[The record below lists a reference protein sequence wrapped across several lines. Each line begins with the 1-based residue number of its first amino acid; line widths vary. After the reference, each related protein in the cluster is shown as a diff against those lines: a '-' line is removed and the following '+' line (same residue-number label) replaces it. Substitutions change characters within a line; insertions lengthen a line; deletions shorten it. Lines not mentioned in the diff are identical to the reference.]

1 MNAVGV
7 PTLDDLA
14 RDPSQLDGLPRQVI
28 GDIAL
33 RAAVVCEAAKI
44 RLTMMPFETVASRDD
59 ALTADDAAA
68 LLGIAPNTLYKQRH
82 RPPFNGFVIGT
93 GTRNVRFSR
102 SKIVAW
108 KRVNSGG

>member
-1 MNAVGV
+1 MHSV
-7 PTLDDLA
+7 PTLDELS
-14 RDPSQLDGLPRQVI
+14 RDPSQLEGLSRQVV

-33 RAAVVCEAAKI
+33 RAAMLCEAAKI
-44 RLTMMPFETVASRDD
+44 RLTLMVPDIAAPNSDD
-59 ALTADDAAA
+59 TLTAEDAAD

-82 RPPFNGFVIGT
+82 RQPFSGFVIGT